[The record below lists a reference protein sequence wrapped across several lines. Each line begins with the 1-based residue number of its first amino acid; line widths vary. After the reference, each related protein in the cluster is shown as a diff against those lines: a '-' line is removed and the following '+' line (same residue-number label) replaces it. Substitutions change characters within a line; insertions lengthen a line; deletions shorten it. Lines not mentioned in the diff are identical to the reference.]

1 MKKYITIP
9 VLATVTLL
17 LAIGIVVACT
27 KENTNKEA
35 ATTEAPHSTKD
46 LTLSQKLAN
55 GVYNVWQKSDSA
67 YRANP
72 TGFLSTCG
80 EEDFETFYE
89 MTNITSAQIDSI
101 GMWANRLYG
110 FTAGYIYSAIT
121 CIPCNTSLEQYGD
134 NVAAMRAVINELKLF
149 NDSDTVPLFT
159 PYIDS
164 CYILCWLNHSTYNYT
179 EEDAAWCMLNC
190 SLDRERIRMERHL
203 TAIKA
208 DE

>member
-1 MKKYITIP
+1 MLPI
-9 VLATVTLL
+9 LATVALL
-17 LAIGIVVACT
+17 LAIGIAVACT
-27 KENTNKEA
+27 KDNNQNTA
-35 ATTEAPHSTKD
+35 ANTMPTGGSKTASSTKEE
-46 LTLSQKLAN
+46 LADALFLF
-55 GVYNVWQKSDSA
+55 WQQSDSA

-72 TGFLSTCG
+72 TVFLSVCS
-80 EEDFETFYE
+80 EEDYDDFYE
-89 MTNITSAQIDSI
+89 LANITKQQLGIIDSLLDKI
-101 GMWANRLYG
+101 PAPILTPDPT
-110 FTAGYIYSAIT
+110 FLPST
-121 CIPCNTSLEQYGD
+121 CVPCVTSLTTYGD

>member
-55 GVYNVWQKSDSA
+55 GVYNVWQKSDST

-72 TGFLSTCG
+72 TGFLSTCSV
-80 EEDFETFYE
+80 EDFETFYE
-89 MTNITSAQIDSI
+89 MTNISEAQIDSI
-101 GMWANRLYG
+101 SAWEIKLYNPHVQDVMYD
-110 FTAGYIYSAIT
+110 TP
-121 CIPCNTSLEQYGD
+121 CIPCNTSLELYGN
-134 NVAAMRAVINELKLF
+134 NVAAMRAVIDELEQYQ
-149 NDSDTVPLFT
+149 DSDTVPDFM
-159 PYIDS
+159 PYVDS
-164 CYILCWLNHSTYNYT
+164 CTRVCVYFRHYSG
-179 EEDAAWCMLNC
+179 DALTWCLLNC
-190 SLDRERIRMERHL
+190 SISKEHDRMSRHL
-203 TAIKA
+203 MAIKT

>member
-1 MKKYITIP
+1 MKKNSILP

-149 NDSDTVPLFT
+149 NDPDTIPCFT
-159 PYIDS
+159 LSNIDS
-164 CYILCWLNHSTYNYT
+164 CIAHCLEGGGYMDY
-179 EEDAAWCMLNC
+179 EEIAWCLLNC
-190 SLDRERIRMERHL
+190 SISKIFDRMSIHL
-203 TAIKA
+203 AAIKA

>member
-1 MKKYITIP
+1 MLP

-55 GVYNVWQKSDSA
+55 GVYNVWQKSDST

-72 TGFLSTCG
+72 TGFLSTCSV
-80 EEDFETFYE
+80 EDFETFYE
-89 MTNITSAQIDSI
+89 MTNISEAQIDSI